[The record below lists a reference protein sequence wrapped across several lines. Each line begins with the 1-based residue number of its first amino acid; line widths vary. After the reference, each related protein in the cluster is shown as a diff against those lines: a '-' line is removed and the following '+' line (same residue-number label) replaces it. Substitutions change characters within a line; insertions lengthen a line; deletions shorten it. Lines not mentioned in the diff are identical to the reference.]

1 MKWNIFKINLKAALG
16 NQHIWSYSYIIQI
29 SQYGAPYDMW
39 AFNVCFQ
46 NNIFFKILFLKIL
59 PFFYYTIQFKM
70 VFFSTVMIV
79 FMYFPVKH
87 KSSFPFLKEC
97 HSTQLFSFCFCAT
110 TFSNLCFTWINSNDL
125 FSNAMHLS
133 WFSKLTWDLSILAIQ
148 AMRWK
153 CIL

>member
-1 MKWNIFKINLKAALG
+1 
-16 NQHIWSYSYIIQI
+16 
-29 SQYGAPYDMW
+29 
-39 AFNVCFQ
+39 
-46 NNIFFKILFLKIL
+46 
-59 PFFYYTIQFKM
+59 
-70 VFFSTVMIV
+70 MIV

-125 FSNAMHLS
+125 FSNVMHLS

-148 AMRWK
+148 ANAMEMHLVV
-153 CIL
+153 CNVILCYGQG

>member
-1 MKWNIFKINLKAALG
+1 MFSK
-16 NQHIWSYSYIIQI
+16 QH
-29 SQYGAPYDMW
+29 
-39 AFNVCFQ
+39 FFQ
-46 NNIFFKILFLKIL
+46 NTVFKNIA
-59 PFFYYTIQFKM
+59 FFYYTIQFKM
-70 VFFSTVMIV
+70 GFFSTVMIV

-148 AMRWK
+148 ANAMEMHLVV
-153 CIL
+153 CNMILCYGQG

>member
-1 MKWNIFKINLKAALG
+1 MFSK
-16 NQHIWSYSYIIQI
+16 Q
-29 SQYGAPYDMW
+29 
-39 AFNVCFQ
+39 
-46 NNIFFKILFLKIL
+46 IFFKILFLKIL
-59 PFFYYTIQFKM
+59 PFFTILYSLKCF
-70 VFFSTVMIV
+70 FLFSTVMIV

-148 AMRWK
+148 ANAMEMHLVV
-153 CIL
+153 CNVILCYGQG